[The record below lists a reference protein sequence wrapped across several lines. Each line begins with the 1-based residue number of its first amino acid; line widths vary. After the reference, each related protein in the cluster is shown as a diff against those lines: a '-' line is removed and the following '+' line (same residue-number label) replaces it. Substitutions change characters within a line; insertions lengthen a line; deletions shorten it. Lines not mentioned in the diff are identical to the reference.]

1 MRIKKSS
8 RKFLLST
15 KIKIILLSLLALAI
29 LIYIHRLFML
39 KNIQVLS
46 SVKVDKNLILNL
58 DKLKN
63 KNVLFLNTEDLKDQI
78 LSLDKGIKEVSIE
91 KKYPS
96 TLIVKLKFY
105 TTLFSLKT
113 KNGYLLLSSEGII
126 TKRKRDKPK
135 KYIPISFY
143 QDVDYFRYK
152 RGDKLKFKEILFSL
166 KAGEYILKEL
176 NRKID
181 AIDILDRD
189 MILFK
194 LGDKKIYLNS
204 ERESKKQFY
213 ELKEIVKNPIYQKI
227 KVINLRFERPI
238 IRFNNAE

>member
-8 RKFLLST
+8 RKFLPST
-15 KIKIILLSLLALAI
+15 KIKIILLSFFILAI
-29 LIYIHRLFML
+29 IVYIHKLFML
-39 KNIQVLS
+39 KNIQILS
-46 SVKVDKNLILNL
+46 SAKIDKNLILNL
-58 DKLKN
+58 NKLKN
-63 KNVLFLNTEDLKDQI
+63 KNILFLDTEDLKDQI

-96 TLIVKLKFY
+96 TLIIKLKFH

-113 KNGYLLLSSEGII
+113 KNGYLLLSPEGII
-126 TKRKRDKPK
+126 TKRERNKPK
-135 KYIPISFY
+135 KYIPILFY

-152 RGDKLKFKEILFSL
+152 RGDKLGFKEMLFSL
-166 KAGEYILKEL
+166 KAGEYILKKL
-176 NRKID
+176 NQKID
-181 AIDILDRD
+181 AIDISDRD

-213 ELKEIVKNPIYQKI
+213 ELKEIAKNPIYQKV